1 MLKQRAMGRAINK
14 YLTDESNLIME
25 IRNIFMY
32 ERVLISREGLKGQIS
47 IFITGEKCQKL
58 HLSLFLILLLTK
70 GIWFLFLFF
79 LLHLSSW
86 LLARFIWLISTSFLC
101 YIVLSVL
108 KARQ

>member
-1 MLKQRAMGRAINK
+1 MGRAINK
-14 YLTDESNLIME
+14 YLTDNGNLIKK

-32 ERVLISREGLKGQIS
+32 ARVLISREGLKGQIS
-47 IFITGEKCQKL
+47 IFIKGEKCQKL

-70 GIWFLFLFF
+70 EIWFLFIFF